1 MEKVVQRNKLLRILA
16 IDTALVT
23 IAIVLPIISHAIG
36 VELRFMEPMRLTLFA
51 AVLFVPERKN
61 AYLLS
66 FILPWLSCALIGM
79 PVWWKAAM
87 MSFELL
93 ANIFILYSLLDWG
106 VKPLLS
112 AFISILLSKAVYYLA
127 KYLLIQTAVLP
138 AVPLF
143 GNVSAIFISAIIL
156 SVLFFAGSKILN
168 GKWER

>member
-36 VELRFMEPMRLTLFA
+36 MEPMRLTLFA